1 MDESS
6 VRTALTR
13 SLRDHHSS
21 GTLPDQTPRMLREQ
35 LAQSLDVDISSIET
49 FKTEMKAWIAEFL
62 GQVNNTRVET
72 KERVKR
78 EVIDVGK
85 AGTKDTRHHA
95 AREAGKSKKKSR
107 KERKAPSSSGDSSS
121 SSSSS
126 STSDSEDS
134 SDDAIESPTKLR
146 SLAKMLGVP
155 PAFWSKLDK
164 GDAGAIRDRLVEFC
178 DSKNVTRAVSV
189 PTKKEALAFK
199 ATREAAAELEGIDT
213 SNIVSSKR
221 RRCTELPF

>member
-1 MDESS
+1 MDESL

-13 SLRDHHSS
+13 CLRDHHSR

-107 KERKAPSSSGDSSS
+107 KDRKAPSSSADSS

-134 SDDAIESPTKLR
+134 SGDSAESPTKLR

-178 DSKNVTRAVSV
+178 DSKNVTRAASV

>member
-107 KERKAPSSSGDSSS
+107 KDRKAPSSSADSS

-134 SDDAIESPTKLR
+134 SGDSAESPTKLR